1 MEIQVKRKKIMLV
14 DDDADLS
21 ELVKIRLESAGFE
34 VNYCANGQ
42 RALDSVDEER
52 PDAIILDMEMPEK
65 NGYTTL
71 LELNKKFNTSGQD
84 NASAKIPIIVMT
96 GLSGTTI
103 KDLVQSAGIY
113 DFVRKPFS
121 VSMLVDKI
129 NKALEQK
136 G

>member
-21 ELVKIRLESAGFE
+21 ELVKMRLESAGFA
-34 VNYCANGQ
+34 VSYCSNGQ
-42 RALDSVDEER
+42 QALDSVDEEH
-52 PDAIILDMEMPEK
+52 PDAIVLDMEMPEK

-71 LELNKKFNTSGQD
+71 LELNKKFNSSGPEGV
-84 NASAKIPIIVMT
+84 SAKIPIIVIT

-121 VSMLVDKI
+121 VTMLVDKI

-136 G
+136 D